1 MCAREVALHV
11 EKERYQYGT
20 RKCLFKYILICF
32 DANLVYSCKKK
43 SEGNETR
50 LWHKTSLRFFFNC
63 FLRAHLKM
71 ILQGY
76 FNIRSLNCQPFVI
89 IYNYQLRKFFHNN
102 AFTWV

>member
-1 MCAREVALHV
+1 LVICTQIHHGVCLVGISMCAREVALHV

-50 LWHKTSLRFFFNC
+50 LWHKTSLRFFFKLLLAGTSKNDTARV
-63 FLRAHLKM
+63 F
-71 ILQGY
+71 
-76 FNIRSLNCQPFVI
+76 
-89 IYNYQLRKFFHNN
+89 
-102 AFTWV
+102 